1 MLQVAVH
8 RDDDFAVRIIKA
20 GLERRCLAKVSAQT
34 NQGHARIAVRN
45 LSEDLVTAIA
55 TSIVDEYHFVRVAE
69 SVHYFDDA
77 LVKGPDIVHFV
88 EERNDNRKINRRS
101 GKLAK
106 AFFFHDASLSSR
118 YDIN

>member
-1 MLQVAVH
+1 M
-8 RDDDFAVRIIKA
+8 RIIKA
-20 GLERRCLAKVSAQT
+20 GLERRRLAKVSSQA
-34 NQGHARIAVRN
+34 NQGDAGIAIRN
-45 LSEDLVTAIA
+45 FSENFVAAIA
-55 TSIVDEYHFVRVAE
+55 TAIVDKYHFVRVAE
-69 SVHYFDDA
+69 NIHDFDNA
-77 LVKGPDIVHFV
+77 LVEGLDTINFV